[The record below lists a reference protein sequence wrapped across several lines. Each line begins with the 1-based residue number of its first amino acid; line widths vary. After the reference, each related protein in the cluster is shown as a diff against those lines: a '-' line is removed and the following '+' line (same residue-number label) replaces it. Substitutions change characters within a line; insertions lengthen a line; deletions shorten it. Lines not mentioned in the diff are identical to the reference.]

1 MSEICLLGP
10 GSAASGLRK
19 NMPPRRNDASG
30 GRGTERGMESF
41 RTSLQRLR
49 PKLVGRLSRR
59 EAEKD
64 AGRKGY
70 GAFKLDSPRAVVK
83 EVLMRRKA
91 IAGVVAVAAMAI
103 SAPAAFAVGGP
114 NSPGQSGKFKPNSG
128 PCQGP
133 NDQPN
138 CPGPQK

>member
-1 MSEICLLGP
+1 
-10 GSAASGLRK
+10 
-19 NMPPRRNDASG
+19 
-30 GRGTERGMESF
+30 MEPS
-41 RTSLQRLR
+41 T
-49 PKLVGRLSRR
+49 
-59 EAEKD
+59 
-64 AGRKGY
+64 
-70 GAFKLDSPRAVVK
+70 LDSLRAVVK